1 MNIDVANSTHSLG
14 LTSALLHLLNGA
26 ELDVVFQPI
35 RRLDTLASVGFEAL
49 GRATS
54 PRSGAHAPDALLEQ
68 AYASRVLLELDR
80 AWRGLAITRIAESS
94 LAHSMQWFFNV
105 DSRCVEDPE
114 FQSGFTS
121 AALERAGIPNLR
133 VVIELGERDPVL
145 DRARLALLMPR
156 YEAQGFLVALDDLGA
171 GHASLNRL
179 VELRPHV
186 AKLDKALIRSIDQD
200 PYRLALVRS
209 LVQFS
214 EEVGTVLIAEGIE
227 SERELEALQK
237 LGVPLGQGYLLGRPN
252 RDLDAASVDRATG
265 NRATGFPARA

>member
-1 MNIDVANSTHSLG
+1 
-14 LTSALLHLLNGA
+14 
-26 ELDVVFQPI
+26 
-35 RRLDTLASVGFEAL
+35 
-49 GRATS
+49 
-54 PRSGAHAPDALLEQ
+54 
-68 AYASRVLLELDR
+68 
-80 AWRGLAITRIAESS
+80 
-94 LAHSMQWFFNV
+94 
-105 DSRCVEDPE
+105 
-114 FQSGFTS
+114 
-121 AALERAGIPNLR
+121 
-133 VVIELGERDPVL
+133 
-145 DRARLALLMPR
+145 MPR